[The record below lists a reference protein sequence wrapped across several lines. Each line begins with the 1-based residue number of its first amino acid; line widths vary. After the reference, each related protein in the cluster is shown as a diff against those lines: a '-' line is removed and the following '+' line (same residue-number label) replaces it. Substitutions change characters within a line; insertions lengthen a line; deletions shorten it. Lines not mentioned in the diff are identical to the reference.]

1 MCGFGSVLIAVRR
14 LRRPADELPL
24 PSYQSADAAGMD
36 LLADI
41 DAPVPLRPGERALVP
56 TGLAVEIPPGFE
68 AQIRPRSG
76 LALRH
81 GVTLLNSP
89 GTIDA
94 DYRGEVRV
102 LLVNL
107 GTTDYIVQRGDRIAQ
122 MVVAPV
128 TRAEWHEVEELG
140 KTARGQGGFGHT
152 GLRED

>member
-1 MCGFGSVLIAVRR
+1 VLIAVRR
-14 LRRPADELPL
+14 LRRHQDELPL
-24 PSYQSADAAGMD
+24 PSYQSVAAAGMD
-36 LLADI
+36 LMADT
-41 DAPVPLRPGERALVP
+41 DAPILLRPGERVLVP

-94 DYRGEVRV
+94 DYRGEVQV
-102 LLVNL
+102 LLANL
-107 GTTDYIVQRGDRIAQ
+107 GATDFVVHRGDRIAQ

-128 TRAEWHEVEELG
+128 TRAEWREVEELG
-140 KTARGQGGFGHT
+140 KTVRGEGGFGHT

>member
-1 MCGFGSVLIAVRR
+1 MLIAVRR
-14 LRRPADELPL
+14 LRRTQKDLPL
-24 PSYQSADAAGMD
+24 PSYRSDQAAGMD
-36 LLADI
+36 LTADI
-41 DAPVPLRPGERALVP
+41 DAPLLLRPGERVLVP
-56 TGLAVEIPPGFE
+56 TGLAVEIPSGFE

-76 LALRH
+76 IALRH

-94 DYRGEVRV
+94 DYRGEVQV

-107 GTTDYIVQRGDRIAQ
+107 GATDFVVCRGDRIAQ

-128 TRAEWHEVEELG
+128 TRAQWREVEELG
-140 KTARGQGGFGHT
+140 KTARGDGGFGHT